1 MHETQWATLSSLP
14 LRPPFWHRAEV
25 LLLVLLLL
33 LLLQLEYPIPTLQPP
48 ASTPTCTYVLVAAVL
63 APKQAHPPQQAPVA
77 AAVG

>member
-1 MHETQWATLSSLP
+1 MHETQWATLNSLP

-25 LLLVLLLL
+25 LLL

-48 ASTPTCTYVLVAAVL
+48 ASTPTCTYVLGAAVL